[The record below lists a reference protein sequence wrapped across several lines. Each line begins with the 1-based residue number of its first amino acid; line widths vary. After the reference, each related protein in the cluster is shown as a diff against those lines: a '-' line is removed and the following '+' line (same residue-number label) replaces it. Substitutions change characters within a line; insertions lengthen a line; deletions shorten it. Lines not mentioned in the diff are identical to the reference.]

1 MKEQV
6 KFQNG
11 VNASIDKWSML
22 SARRKKR
29 LMIRSA
35 TVVGAVVLVWRV
47 DHCTKNLISCRLRVW
62 TICLC
67 YQDHKRLQYIDFT
80 CWKAEICIIGIFISC
95 NKISNRSFLNL
106 SDMKTYV
113 TMLCLWHFLKH
124 QWWFMWIWIFSTLPK
139 QQTLCN
145 AIMYWVM

>member
-1 MKEQV
+1 MIDAVSKKEETL
-6 KFQNG
+6 N
-11 VNASIDKWSML
+11 DK
-22 SARRKKR
+22 
-29 LMIRSA
+29 IRYSSRGSS
-35 TVVGAVVLVWRV
+35 TSLESRPL
-47 DHCTKNLISCRLRVW
+47 HKNSISCRLRVW

-95 NKISNRSFLNL
+95 NKIGSRSFLNL

-113 TMLCLWHFLKH
+113 TMLCLWHFLKD
-124 QWWFMWIWIFSTLPK
+124 QWWFMWIWIFSSLPE

-145 AIMYWVM
+145 AIMYWIM